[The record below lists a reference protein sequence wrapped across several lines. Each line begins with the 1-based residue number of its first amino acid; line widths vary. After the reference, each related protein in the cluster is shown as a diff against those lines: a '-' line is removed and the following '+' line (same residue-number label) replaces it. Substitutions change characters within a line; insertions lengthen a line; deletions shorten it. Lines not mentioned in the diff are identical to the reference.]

1 MSEIIYLTHEWLE
14 KLQAELHYLKNEKR
28 MEIAE
33 KLKEAIS
40 FWDLS
45 ENAEYAEARDEQAAV
60 ESRILELEEQL
71 KNVEIIEDSKKK
83 ENKLSIWMKV
93 VIVWVNGNDSKEEE
107 YMIVG
112 SKEADILAKPA
123 KISNDSEVGKALI
136 WKKKWDIVKVKS
148 QAGINEYK
156 IVDIK

>member
-1 MSEIIYLTHEWLE
+1 MSEIIYLTHEWLD
-14 KLQAELHYLKNEKR
+14 KLQGELHYLKNEKR
-28 MEIAE
+28 IEIAE

-71 KNVEIIEDSKKK
+71 KNVQIIEDSKKK
-83 ENKLSIWMKV
+83 ENKVSIGSKV
-93 VIVWVNGNDSKEEE
+93 VIVGVNGNDSKEEE
-107 YMIVG
+107 YVIVG
-112 SKEADILAKPA
+112 SKEADILNVPA

-136 WKKKWDIVKVKS
+136 WKKKWDIAIVKS
-148 QAGINEYK
+148 QAWVNEYK
-156 IVDIK
+156 ILEIK

>member
-60 ESRILELEEQL
+60 ESRIVELEEQL
-71 KNVEIIEDSKKK
+71 KNVQIIEDSKKK
-83 ENKLSIWMKV
+83 ENKVSIGSKV
-93 VIVWVNGNDSKEEE
+93 VISNEWKEEE
-107 YMIVG
+107 YAIVG

-148 QAGINEYK
+148 QAWINEYK
-156 IVDIK
+156 IIDIK

>member
-1 MSEIIYLTHEWLE
+1 MSEIIYLTHEGLE
-14 KLQAELHYLKNEKR
+14 KLQAELSYLKNEKR
-28 MEIAE
+28 LEIAE

-93 VIVWVNGNDSKEEE
+93 TIVWVNGTDEKEEE
-107 YMIVG
+107 YVIVG

-136 WKKKWDIVKVKS
+136 WKKKGDIIKVKS
-148 QAGINEYK
+148 QAGVNEYK

>member
-60 ESRILELEEQL
+60 ESRIVELEEQL
-71 KNVEIIEDSKKK
+71 KNVQIIEDSKKK
-83 ENKLSIWMKV
+83 ENKVSIGSKV
-93 VIVWVNGNDSKEEE
+93 VISNEWKEEE
-107 YMIVG
+107 YAIVG

-136 WKKKWDIVKVKS
+136 WKKKWDVVKVKS
-148 QAGINEYK
+148 QAWINEYK
-156 IVDIK
+156 IIDIK

>member
-60 ESRILELEEQL
+60 ESKIVELEEQL
-71 KNVEIIEDSKKK
+71 KNVQIIEDSKKK
-83 ENKLSIWMKV
+83 ENKVSIGSKV
-93 VIVWVNGNDSKEEE
+93 VISNEWKEEE
-107 YMIVG
+107 YAIVG

-136 WKKKWDIVKVKS
+136 WKKKWDVVKVKS
-148 QAGINEYK
+148 QAWINEYK
-156 IVDIK
+156 IIDIK

>member
-45 ENAEYAEARDEQAAV
+45 ENAEFAEARDEQAAV
-60 ESRILELEEQL
+60 ESRIVELEEQL
-71 KNVEIIEDSKKK
+71 KNVQIIEDSKKK
-83 ENKLSIWMKV
+83 ENKVSIGSKV
-93 VIVWVNGNDSKEEE
+93 VISNEWKEEE
-107 YMIVG
+107 YAIVG

-136 WKKKWDIVKVKS
+136 WKKKWDVVKVKS
-148 QAGINEYK
+148 QAWINEYK
-156 IVDIK
+156 IIDIK

>member
-1 MSEIIYLTHEWLE
+1 MSEIIYLTHEWLD
-14 KLQAELHYLKNEKR
+14 KLQAEFHYLKNEKR

-60 ESRILELEEQL
+60 ESRIVELEEQL
-71 KNVEIIEDSKKK
+71 KNVQIIEDSKKK
-83 ENKLSIWMKV
+83 ENKVSIGSKV
-93 VIVWVNGNDSKEEE
+93 VISNEWKEEE
-107 YMIVG
+107 YAIVG

-136 WKKKWDIVKVKS
+136 WKKKWDVVKVKS
-148 QAGINEYK
+148 QAWINEYK
-156 IVDIK
+156 IIDIK

>member
-1 MSEIIYLTHEWLE
+1 MSEIIYLTHEWLD

-71 KNVEIIEDSKKK
+71 KNVQIIEDSKKK
-83 ENKLSIWMKV
+83 ENKVSIGSKV
-93 VIVWVNGNDSKEEE
+93 VIIWVNGNEAKEEE
-107 YMIVG
+107 YAIVG
-112 SKEADILAKPA
+112 SKEADILNVPA

-136 WKKKWDIVKVKS
+136 WKKKWDIAIVKS
-148 QAGINEYK
+148 QAWVNEYK
-156 IVDIK
+156 ILEIK

>member
-1 MSEIIYLTHEWLE
+1 MSEIIYLTHEWLD
-14 KLQAELHYLKNEKR
+14 KLKAEFHYLKNEKR

-60 ESRILELEEQL
+60 ESRIVELEEQL
-71 KNVEIIEDSKKK
+71 KNVQIIEDSKKK
-83 ENKLSIWMKV
+83 ENKVSIGSKV
-93 VIVWVNGNDSKEEE
+93 VISNEWKEEE
-107 YMIVG
+107 YAIVG

-136 WKKKWDIVKVKS
+136 WKKKWDVVKVKS
-148 QAGINEYK
+148 QAWINEYK
-156 IVDIK
+156 IIDIK